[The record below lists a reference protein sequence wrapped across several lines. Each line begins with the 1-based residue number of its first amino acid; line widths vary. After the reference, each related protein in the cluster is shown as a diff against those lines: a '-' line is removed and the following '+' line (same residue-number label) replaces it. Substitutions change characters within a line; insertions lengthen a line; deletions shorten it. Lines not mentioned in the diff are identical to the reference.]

1 MTGSSVGIKDVARE
15 AGVSITTVS
24 HALNGKGRI
33 PEDTRRRVR
42 GIAERLGY
50 QPNAIARSLAG
61 GRTGVIAIA
70 FSLGTHLLVIYLPV
84 MQEAFHTVPLSLR
97 DWMVATGVS
106 ASLLVAMEVAKIFL
120 RARDARR
127 EQASEPARR
136 PVHAPSQVR
145 KTA

>member
-33 PEDTRRRVR
+33 PENTRRRVR

-50 QPNAIARSLAG
+50 EPNAIARSLAG

-70 FSLGTHLLVIYLPV
+70 FSLVD
-84 MQEAFHTVPLSLR
+84 TVPLALTES
-97 DWMVATGVS
+97 TTS
-106 ASLLVAMEVAKIFL
+106 AKP
-120 RARDARR
+120 
-127 EQASEPARR
+127 SERR
-136 PVHAPSQVR
+136 PNARSSTTSPW
-145 KTA
+145 